1 MAKVVNFNQ
10 FVKQKNG
17 MNEGLGS
24 LVRKAGEF
32 VKSGV
37 SKASDWISDFV
48 KAVLDKDEDL
58 PKITDPKSPAYG
70 LPAVMLFRAKDGD
83 LTTQMDN
90 YYKKGIL
97 PPSMQS
103 GKVDEA
109 VVGLEWT
116 GEGGDVRN
124 ISADKLKSDVLKL
137 YRSRVSG
144 GRAKPIF
151 IYGAPGIG
159 KTQIVNQA
167 AKELGVDILKLDLQ
181 FMSPEDFLGIPSKI
195 DIEDP
200 TIKGGKLVK
209 GGAGATRMNPP
220 VWLPRTN
227 GDEDKGGIIFM
238 DEMNRANKPVLN
250 AIMQF
255 VQEGRIMSIYDLPSK
270 WIIVAAGNR
279 PEEAEG
285 VQDLDFALA
294 DRFTVKNYV
303 PTVEKW
309 GEWAKANRRVLPEL
323 VTFLMANKDL
333 FHRLDTDVK
342 SINFPTPRS
351 WADGALIL
359 HDEIEDQGV
368 ESWRDIDMEDI
379 SDIFFDQVGPS
390 AAGKFVDYLKVL
402 KSVTEEDI
410 KNMVES
416 PETAK
421 TFSGKGAAFLYGV
434 AEMALGK
441 CDKSPKELCN
451 LIEYFARYKQ
461 FEFLTWLYNNMLQ
474 DNPDFRFVPG
484 SPKTDDNYFKKKAAV
499 IVNNKGKESG
509 L

>member
-10 FVKQKNG
+10 FLREKKGV
-17 MNEGLGS
+17 NEGVGS
-24 LVRKAGEF
+24 LIRKAGEF
-32 VKSGV
+32 IKSGV
-37 SKASDWISDFV
+37 SKATGWISDFI
-48 KAVLDKDEDL
+48 KAVRDNDEDL
-58 PKITDPKSPAYG
+58 PKITDSKSPAYG
-70 LPAVMLFRAKDGD
+70 LPAVMLFSPKDGD
-83 LTTQMDN
+83 LVAQMEN
-90 YYKKGIL
+90 YDKKGVL
-97 PPSMQS
+97 PASMKS
-103 GKVDEA
+103 GKIEEG

-124 ISADKLKSDVLKL
+124 ISADKLKSDIIKL
-137 YRSRVSG
+137 YRSKVSG

-159 KTQIVNQA
+159 KTQIVGQA
-167 AKELGVDILKLDLQ
+167 ANELGIDVMKLDLQ

-200 TIKGGKLVK
+200 TIKGGKLIK

-227 GDEDKGGIIFM
+227 GEEDKGGLIFM

-309 GEWAKANRRVLPEL
+309 AEWAEKNKRVLPEL
-323 VTFLMANKDL
+323 VTFLMFNKDL

-368 ESWRDIDMEDI
+368 ESWREIDLQDIE
-379 SDIFFDQVGPS
+379 DIFFDQVGPM
-390 AAGKFVDYLKVL
+390 AAGKFVSYLRIL
-402 KSVTEEDI
+402 KSVSEKDI
-410 KNMVES
+410 QDIINS
-416 PETAK
+416 PDIAK
-421 TFSGKGAAFLYGV
+421 QFSVPASVLYGV
-434 AEMALGK
+434 AEMVLANA
-441 CDKSPKELCN
+441 DKSSIEELYN
-451 LIEYFARYKQ
+451 IVAYFARYNQ
-461 FEFLTWLYNNMLQ
+461 LEFLSWLYKTILEV
-474 DNPDFRFVPG
+474 NPDFRYVPG
-484 SPKTDDNYFKKKAAV
+484 KKSPEDEIKKKAAA
-499 IVNNKGKESG
+499 IVAGKGKESG
-509 L
+509 LI